1 MILLPAVGEK
11 TQTTSRYSVL
21 LKQKVEL
28 CWGRCQ
34 EKSVSALGCASGKV
48 LEDFRERLIS
58 RVCQAYGVIPEIAKA
73 FVCD

>member
-1 MILLPAVGEK
+1 MGEK

-28 CWGRCQ
+28 GWGRCQ